1 MSTSHE
7 GDNGSSSEL
16 RERATAAAAP
26 EVRADPADPTSS
38 ADSADPADPADPG
51 RRSAAAPPGEPVYLP
66 DFVAALPEQVWYLT
80 ASGQEMW
87 CRRPYG
93 FFFSTSEAAVA
104 FAATLGSAFE
114 LSPIGVNSKEIISG
128 EAVAALR
135 QLGVHRL
142 FIDPGIDPQSGDVF
156 GRILR
161 LEPAGPL
168 Q

>member
-1 MSTSHE
+1 MSTSK
-7 GDNGSSSEL
+7 DASASDPRGSAPAEL
-16 RERATAAAAP
+16 SAPAAASEGAS
-26 EVRADPADPTSS
+26 DPARV
-38 ADSADPADPADPG
+38 PAPSG
-51 RRSAAAPPGEPVYLP
+51 APVHLP
-66 DFVAALPEQVWYLT
+66 DFVAALPEQIWYLT

-93 FFFSTSEAAVA
+93 FFFSTSSAATA
-104 FAATLGSAFE
+104 FATALGSAFE
-114 LSPIGVNSKEIISG
+114 LSPIGVNSKELVSA
-128 EAVAALR
+128 EAVEAMR

-142 FIDPGIDPQSGDVF
+142 FIDPRIDPQSGDVF

>member
-1 MSTSHE
+1 MSTSQ
-7 GDNGSSSEL
+7 NGSSSDAPGSAPTEL
-16 RERATAAAAP
+16 AASDPAAASDGGSEPARGLAP
-26 EVRADPADPTSS
+26 S
-38 ADSADPADPADPG
+38 
-51 RRSAAAPPGEPVYLP
+51 GEPVHLP
-66 DFVAALPEQVWYLT
+66 DFVAALPEQIWYLT

-93 FFFSTSEAAVA
+93 FFFSTSAAAIA
-104 FAATLGSAFE
+104 FAATLGSTFE
-114 LSPIGVNSKEIISG
+114 LSPIGVNSKELVSR
-128 EAVAALR
+128 EAVEAMR

-142 FIDPGIDPQSGDVF
+142 FIDPRIDPQSGDVF

>member
-1 MSTSHE
+1 MSTSQ
-7 GDNGSSSEL
+7 NGRSSDPPGS
-16 RERATAAAAP
+16 APAASAASDG
-26 EVRADPADPTSS
+26 VSAPAR
-38 ADSADPADPADPG
+38 DSAP
-51 RRSAAAPPGEPVYLP
+51 SGEPVHLP
-66 DFVAALPEQVWYLT
+66 DFVAALPEQIWYLT

-93 FFFSTSEAAVA
+93 FFFSTSDAAVA
-104 FAATLGSAFE
+104 FAEALGSAFE
-114 LSPIGVNSKEIISG
+114 LSPIGVNSKELVSH
-128 EAVAALR
+128 EAVEAMR

-142 FIDPGIDPQSGDVF
+142 FIDPRIDPHSGDVF

>member
-1 MSTSHE
+1 MSTSQ
-7 GDNGSSSEL
+7 DGSSPDPRGSAPP
-16 RERATAAAAP
+16 ERAELGELAQSAESAQPAESAAP
-26 EVRADPADPTSS
+26 AVSAGASQPAYGS
-38 ADSADPADPADPG
+38 APS
-51 RRSAAAPPGEPVYLP
+51 GEPVHLP
-66 DFVAALPEQVWYLT
+66 DFVAALPEQIWYLT

-93 FFFSTSEAAVA
+93 FFFSTSEAASA
-104 FAATLGSAFE
+104 FARALGSAFE
-114 LSPIGVNSKEIISG
+114 LSPIGVNSKELVSR
-128 EAVAALR
+128 EAVEAMR

-142 FIDPGIDPQSGDVF
+142 FIDPRIDSQSGDVF

>member
-1 MSTSHE
+1 MSTSKDASASDPRGSAPAELSTPASE
-7 GDNGSSSEL
+7 GAS
-16 RERATAAAAP
+16 
-26 EVRADPADPTSS
+26 DPARG
-38 ADSADPADPADPG
+38 PAPA
-51 RRSAAAPPGEPVYLP
+51 GEPVHLP
-66 DFVAALPEQVWYLT
+66 DFVAALPEQIWYLT

-93 FFFSTSEAAVA
+93 FFFSTSSAATA
-104 FAATLGSAFE
+104 FATALGSAFE
-114 LSPIGVNSKEIISG
+114 LSPIGVNSKELVSA
-128 EAVAALR
+128 EAVEAMR

-142 FIDPGIDPQSGDVF
+142 FIDPRIDPQSGDVF